1 MSTKL
6 TITGT
11 LPEGTRLGEFE
22 LIRVIGE
29 GGFGIVYLAWD
40 HSLERRVAL
49 KEYMPATLAS
59 RADGTTVSPR
69 SERCLL
75 YTSPSPRDS

>member
-1 MSTKL
+1 MSTSM
-6 TITGT
+6 TSTGT

-49 KEYMPATLAS
+49 KEYMPATLATRS
-59 RADGTTVSPR
+59 EGATVNPR
-69 SERCLL
+69 SA
-75 YTSPSPRDS
+75 